1 MTKKIKIQIV
11 KEDEERVGVDFGAT
25 EGQTDHQTGQ
35 TENSSS
41 SSSHNS
47 INSSSSGANLS
58 NPKNI
63 PQSSTKNDV
72 GSNISRNNT
81 AEAESDEVTEIDNSN
96 VDKIRIQVDHKF
108 KK

>member
-1 MTKKIKIQIV
+1 MTKKIKIKIDTG
-11 KEDEERVGVDFGAT
+11 DEERVGVDFGSTA
-25 EGQTDHQTGQ
+25 GQTNHETGQ
-35 TENSSS
+35 TENSSL

-47 INSSSSGANLS
+47 PNTVSSGENQSNL
-58 NPKNI
+58 KNN

-72 GSNISRNNT
+72 SSKNALSNT

-96 VDKIRIQVDHKF
+96 VNKIRLQVDHKF